1 MVILKKVM
9 KYVVTGG
16 AGFIGSNIVK
26 KLVSRGDNVTV
37 IDNLNTGKEE
47 NLSSVQERINFLRDD
62 ILNEDL
68 LEKETK
74 NIDGVFHQAA
84 LASVQDSFS
93 KPEEYHDVNV
103 NGTENILKLAKKNN
117 FKVVYASSSS
127 VYGNPEKTPISE
139 SDKKTP
145 INPYAETKLKK
156 EELARE
162 YSKNGVKVIGL
173 RYFNVFGKG
182 QSKEYAGV
190 LKLFLERIKDNL
202 PPKINGDGTQFRDF
216 VYVDDVAN
224 ANIMSMDSNV
234 DHEFF
239 NVGTNTSITILEL
252 ANKIIKH
259 SGLELKPIFGPEL
272 KGDVKKTIAN
282 IDLIKEKIGW
292 KPTVMLE
299 DWIKDIVSLKKFDMI

>member
-1 MVILKKVM
+1 M

-26 KLVSRGDNVTV
+26 KLVTRGDKVTV

-47 NLSSVQERINFLRDD
+47 NLESVRDKITFLNDT
-62 ILNEDL
+62 ILNVDL

-74 NIDGVFHQAA
+74 GIDGIFHQAA

-103 NGTENILKLAKKNN
+103 NGTENILRLAKKYN

-127 VYGNPEKTPISE
+127 VYGNPERVPIKEEDS
-139 SDKKTP
+139 KNP
-145 INPYAETKLKK
+145 INPYAETKLQK
-156 EELARE
+156 EELAKK
-162 YSKNGVKVIGL
+162 YSKMGVKVIGL

-190 LKLFLERIKDNL
+190 LKLFLERIRDQL

-216 VYVDDVAN
+216 VYVEDVAN

-234 DHEFF
+234 NHDFF
-239 NVGTNTSITILEL
+239 NVGTNTSITILDL
-252 ANKIIKH
+252 AKTIIKF
-259 SGLELKPIFGPEL
+259 SRLEIEPTFGPEL
-272 KGDVKKTIAN
+272 KGDVKRTIAD
-282 IDLIKEKIGW
+282 ISLIKEKVGW
-292 KPTVMLE
+292 EPIVFLE
-299 DWIKDIVSLKKFDMI
+299 KWIEDIVSMKKFDEI